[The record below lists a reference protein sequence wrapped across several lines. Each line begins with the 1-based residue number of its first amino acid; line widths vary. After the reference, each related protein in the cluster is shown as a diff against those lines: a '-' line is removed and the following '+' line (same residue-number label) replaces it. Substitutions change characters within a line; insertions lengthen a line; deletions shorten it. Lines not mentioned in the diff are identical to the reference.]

1 MTSKGPV
8 VIKEFPQSRNFAR
21 RKSFLADV
29 RNLARRT
36 YRPQLVLDVPES
48 AEMAPDAIELLL
60 ECVEQVE
67 RADGR
72 VSVVAGSPQTA
83 VILELTRLTS
93 VLDIFSSVS
102 EAVNGGRLHGYQH
115 DGFVQPIAA

>member
-8 VIKEFPQSRNFAR
+8 VIKEFPQSRNFAG
-21 RKSFLADV
+21 RKSFLAEV
-29 RNLARRT
+29 RNLACRT
-36 YRPQLVLDVPES
+36 YRPQLVLDISES

-102 EAVNGGRLHGYQH
+102 EAVNGGTLHQYQH
-115 DGFVQPIAA
+115 DGFVQPIPA

>member
-8 VIKEFPQSRNFAR
+8 VIKEFPQGRNFAR
-21 RKSFLADV
+21 RKLFLSEV

-36 YRPQLVLDVPES
+36 YRPQLVLDISES
-48 AEMAPDAIELLL
+48 AEIAPDAIELLL

-83 VILELTRLTS
+83 VILELTRLAS

-102 EAVNGGRLHGYQH
+102 EAVNGGAPHRCQN
-115 DGFVQPIAA
+115 DGLVQPIVA

>member
-21 RKSFLADV
+21 RKSFLSEV

-36 YRPQLVLDVPES
+36 YRPQLVLDIPES

-67 RADGR
+67 QADGR

-83 VILELTRLTS
+83 VILEITRLAS

-102 EAVNGGRLHGYQH
+102 EAVNGGTLHRYQH
-115 DGFVQPIAA
+115 DGLVQPIAA

>member
-21 RKSFLADV
+21 RKSFLSEV

-36 YRPQLVLDVPES
+36 YRPQLVLDIPES

-67 RADGR
+67 QADGR

-83 VILELTRLTS
+83 VILELTGLAS

-102 EAVNGGRLHGYQH
+102 EAVNGGTPHGYQP
-115 DGFVQPIAA
+115 DGLVQPIAA

>member
-1 MTSKGPV
+1 MTSKGPA
-8 VIKEFPQSRNFAR
+8 VIKEFPLSRNFTR
-21 RKSFLADV
+21 RKSFLAEV
-29 RNLARRT
+29 RNLARRI
-36 YRPQLVLDVPES
+36 YRPHLVLDIPES

-72 VSVVAGSPQTA
+72 VSVIAGSPQTA
-83 VILELTRLTS
+83 VILEVTRLTS

-102 EAVNGGRLHGYQH
+102 EAVNGGTLHQYQH
-115 DGFVQPIAA
+115 DGFVQPIPA

>member
-1 MTSKGPV
+1 MTSKGPIV
-8 VIKEFPQSRNFAR
+8 VKEFPQVRNFAR
-21 RKSFLADV
+21 RKSFLGEV
-29 RNLARRT
+29 RNLANRT
-36 YRPQLVLDVPES
+36 YRPQLVVEIAES
-48 AEMAPDAIELLL
+48 AEMGPDAIELLL

-93 VLDIFSSVS
+93 VLDMFSSVS
-102 EAVNGGRLHGYQH
+102 DAVNGSTLHRH
-115 DGFVQPIAA
+115 EHPDFVQPVAV

>member
-21 RKSFLADV
+21 RKSFLSEV

-36 YRPQLVLDVPES
+36 YRPQLVLDISES

-83 VILELTRLTS
+83 VILELTRLAS

-102 EAVNGGRLHGYQH
+102 EAVNGGTLHRYQR
-115 DGFVQPIAA
+115 DGFVQPVAA

>member
-1 MTSKGPV
+1 MTSRGPV

-21 RKSFLADV
+21 RKSFLAEV

-36 YRPQLVLDVPES
+36 YRPQLVLDISES

-83 VILELTRLTS
+83 VILELTRLAS

-102 EAVNGGRLHGYQH
+102 EAVNGSTLHGYKH
-115 DGFVQPIAA
+115 DGFVQPVAA

>member
-1 MTSKGPV
+1 MTSKGSV
-8 VIKEFPQSRNFAR
+8 VVKQFPQSRNFAR

-29 RNLARRT
+29 RDLARRT
-36 YRPQLVLDVPES
+36 YRPQLVLEISES

-102 EAVNGGRLHGYQH
+102 EAVNGGTLHRFEH
-115 DGFVQPIAA
+115 DGLVQPAVA